1 MHDTFK
7 GYVAPWEC
15 DEMGH
20 MNIQFFAD
28 KFSQSLLRHLFFLG
42 ENSKGTPGTL
52 RALHMRFHKEL
63 HASDLAAAHGEVS
76 AFEKEN
82 GVLTHF
88 MRNEENGAL
97 AATASFHLPLEKM
110 PDEVAPLANEAAPRG
125 LTPGLLFQP
134 GMEAHEGLTET
145 NLSAVRGHECS
156 AEGGLSLKGYFSRLS
171 DCQGHMWRLAGL
183 GRQEQ
188 KARGL
193 ATATVELH
201 FQFFGAL
208 GEDDLIAVHTGLDA
222 VGSKTLH
229 YRHIFFNGKTGAPVA
244 AADGIGLLF
253 DKETRRAI
261 ALPEAVR
268 ESAAYHRL

>member
-1 MHDTFK
+1 MRDTFK

-42 ENSKGTPGTL
+42 ESGKGTPGTL

-63 HASDLAAAHGEVS
+63 HASDLAASHGTVS
-76 AFEKEN
+76 AFENGN

-88 MRNEENGAL
+88 MRNEESGAL
-97 AATASFHLPLEKM
+97 AATASFHLPLEKA
-110 PDEVAPLANEAAPRG
+110 PEEIAPLVSEAAPRG
-125 LTPGLLFQP
+125 LTPGLFFQP
-134 GMEAHEGLTET
+134 GMETHEGLTET
-145 NLSAVRGHECS
+145 NLSTVRGHECS
-156 AEGGLSLKGYFSRLS
+156 AEGGFSLKGYFSRLS

-201 FQFFGAL
+201 FQFFGTL
-208 GEDDLIAVHTGLDA
+208 DEDDLIAVRTGLDA
-222 VGSKTLH
+222 AGSKTLH

-268 ESAAYHRL
+268 ESAAHHRL